1 MKVIKKVTRS
11 ASQRAYQPANNP
23 QSKKLVRLAKFDE
36 RIEMLVKELQ
46 TSRMGILK
54 SSEEEMLKLV
64 VAFAKTVIKTEPLIQ
79 PEIVLKT

>member
-1 MKVIKKVTRS
+1 
-11 ASQRAYQPANNP
+11 
-23 QSKKLVRLAKFDE
+23 
-36 RIEMLVKELQ
+36 MLVKELQ